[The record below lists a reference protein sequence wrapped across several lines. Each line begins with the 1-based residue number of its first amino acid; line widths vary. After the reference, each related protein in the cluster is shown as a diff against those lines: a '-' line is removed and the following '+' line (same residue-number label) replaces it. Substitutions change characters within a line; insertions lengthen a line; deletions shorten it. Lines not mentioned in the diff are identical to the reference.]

1 MGAFCDRCLK
11 EENEEND
18 EDNNSLEKINISPKN
33 YINKKELRYQFD
45 SSDKILKSN
54 KKENLKKKNSKSK
67 EEDDIMK
74 NTKSSKNINSRR
86 NLINFEEDLDDIED
100 ILPKNKKD
108 FINPPMNSININMSK
123 EKDENF
129 PDSNKIKTNPK
140 NKSVI
145 PFRRRKNKSST
156 VRQNKFLFAKIFN
169 KEMFAPINQEN
180 LIWEQKGLP
189 ENNYYMRGKLLGKG
203 AFGQVYESKN
213 PLFNSKV
220 AMKIIKKNKYDL
232 VDINENE
239 YIKSEINIL
248 KKLSHPNIVRI
259 YEFYES
265 DNYFYLINEYC
276 KDGPLFDYLQ
286 KNILSESQLCVIFY
300 QVFSGLIYLHENHI
314 LHGDLKPENIIL
326 SSIEK
331 NLETN
336 EDYAWVKIID
346 FGTAKIFKN
355 MIIKGEDIQGTLYYI
370 APEVFSYTIDAY
382 DEKSDIWSI
391 GVILFK
397 ALTKRYPFIGKNED
411 HTIYLISNEQE
422 DYDKKNPLLIKYSK
436 ELQNLVEL
444 LLKKKPIERPSAK
457 EALNHEWFKKFNGR
471 RLFNNFQKEE
481 MIPFINNLFNFSFS
495 KIHQLVIAFLV
506 HNLPETES
514 SQKILKLYRYFNTSG
529 NCELSKEE
537 LKKGLKE
544 FKKVDEIENNIDKI
558 FKELDGD
565 NNGSI
570 EYEEFLRACIDKNEI
585 LNDKYLSYAFKFLD
599 KQNRK
604 FLSPE
609 QIISAFFSNNN
620 ESKNIVNKILDNNE
634 SVKDGL
640 ISFEDFKSIIYS
652 LDKMK

>member
-45 SSDKILKSN
+45 SSDKILKLN

-74 NTKSSKNINSRR
+74 NTKSSKNINSRH
-86 NLINFEEDLDDIED
+86 NLINFEEDLYDMED
-100 ILPKNKKD
+100 TSPKNKKN
-108 FINPPMNSININMSK
+108 FINLPMNSININMSK

-156 VRQNKFLFAKIFN
+156 VRQNKFLFAKIFSE
-169 KEMFAPINQEN
+169 EMFAPINQEN

-189 ENNYYMRGKLLGKG
+189 ENNYYMRG
-203 AFGQVYESKN
+203 
-213 PLFNSKV
+213 
-220 AMKIIKKNKYDL
+220 AMKIINKNRYELD
-232 VDINENE
+232 DINTDENE

-259 YEFYES
+259 FEFYES

-355 MIIKGEDIQGTLYYI
+355 MIIKGEN
-370 APEVFSYTIDAY
+370 
-382 DEKSDIWSI
+382 SI

-444 LLKKKPIERPSAK
+444 LLKKKPNERPSAK

-471 RLFNNFQKEE
+471 RLFNNFKKEE